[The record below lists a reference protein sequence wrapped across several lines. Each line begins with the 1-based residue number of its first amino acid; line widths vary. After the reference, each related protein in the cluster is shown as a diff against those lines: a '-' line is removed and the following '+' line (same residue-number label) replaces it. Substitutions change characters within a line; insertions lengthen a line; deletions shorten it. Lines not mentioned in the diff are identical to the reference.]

1 VAERRT
7 DTDAG
12 RQAVVLGATIPGYR
26 LSVAAIALSA
36 FLLFTLELLAGRLVL
51 PVFGGTPGVWAT
63 TLSFFTAVLFLGY
76 VYAHLVATRLSPRT
90 GGRLHLGVAILALA
104 ALVFSPTQV
113 DILRQPGLAEPI
125 NVLLAQALLVGP
137 PAFLLATTTPLLSA
151 WYGRRGGDAWWF
163 YAASNAASMAGLL
176 AYPLL
181 IEPRLGLGAQRLAVT
196 IGLAVFVLLIGLV
209 VVRSSRA
216 PEPTAPGMTA
226 AVPAPP
232 SLAQQAA
239 WLIAAFAPAG
249 LLAATTNFITTDL
262 VSAPLLWVGPL
273 GIYLASFVVAF
284 SERGRRLLPAINLLL
299 PLAAMFLFFP
309 FAIDTSGAPP
319 WALLASELLA
329 FGVVATGI
337 HGRLALHRPDE
348 RYLTRFYLILSA
360 GGMLATAFVALIAPV
375 VFSNIYEYP
384 ILILIGLAVPI
395 LLPRARK
402 RNLLEMVGISVIASL
417 LVAWVSTADQPFLQ
431 RRSFFGVIR
440 LDTTGVITLEFHGS
454 TLHGVQFLEDGRRRE
469 PTTYYVRQGP
479 LGDAFADLR
488 ARLPRAD
495 VGVVGLGVGTA
506 AAYAQPSDTFAF
518 FEIDRTVAEIA
529 EDPTYLTYLTDA
541 AVRPRVVI
549 GDARLSL
556 ADEPAASLDLLVLD
570 AFSSDA
576 VPAHLLTQEAMGVYR
591 RLVRP
596 GGLIVFH
603 VSNRYY
609 DLAAPVAAT
618 AESLALDAAMRVY
631 FPPSSEIARIEA
643 RVSIWVAVGSPA
655 DVGRLRGLGSWK
667 DAGPGPVLTDDFA
680 DLLRVLHL
688 GGA

>member
-1 VAERRT
+1 MERS
-7 DTDAG
+7 
-12 RQAVVLGATIPGYR
+12 ATTPGQR
-26 LSVAAIALSA
+26 VSIAAITLSA

-63 TLSFFTAVLFLGY
+63 TLSFFAAVLFLGY

-90 GGRLHLGVAILALA
+90 GGRLHLGVAIVALA
-104 ALVFSPTQV
+104 ALVLAPTHFAA
-113 DILRQPGLAEPI
+113 LRQPGLAEPV
-125 NVLLAQALLVGP
+125 NVLLAQALVVGP

-151 WYGRRGGDAWWF
+151 WYGRRDGDAWWF
-163 YAASNAASMAGLL
+163 YAASNAASLAGLL

-181 IEPRLGLGAQRLAVT
+181 IEPRVGLAEQRVAFA
-196 IGLAVFVLLIGLV
+196 IGLAAFVLLIGLV

-216 PEPTAPGMTA
+216 TEPIAPE
-226 AVPAPP
+226 VPAPPATPP

-239 WLIAAFAPAG
+239 WLIAAFVPAG

-262 VSAPLLWVGPL
+262 ISAPLLWVGPL
-273 GIYLASFVVAF
+273 GMYLASFVVAF
-284 SERGRRLLPAINLLL
+284 SAWGRRILPVINLLL
-299 PLAAMFLFFP
+299 PVAAMLLFFP

-348 RYLTRFYLILSA
+348 RYLTRFYLIISA

-375 VFSNIYEYP
+375 VFQSIYEYP
-384 ILILIGLAVPI
+384 ILILIALAVPI
-395 LLPRARK
+395 LLSRVRK
-402 RNLLEMVGISVIASL
+402 RSFIELVGISVIGSL
-417 LVAWVSTADQPFLQ
+417 LVSWVLTADQPFLQ

-440 LDTTGVITLEFHGS
+440 LDTTGVITLEFSGS
-454 TLHGVQFLEDGRRRE
+454 TLHGVQFLQDERRRE

-488 ARLPRAD
+488 ARLPHAD
-495 VGVVGLGVGTA
+495 ISVVGLGVGTA
-506 AAYAQPSDTFAF
+506 AAYAQPGDTFAF

-529 EDPTYLTYLTDA
+529 ADPAYLTYLSDA
-541 AVRPRVVI
+541 PVRPRIVI

-556 ADEPAASLDLLVLD
+556 ADEPAGSLDLLVLD

-576 VPAHLLTQEAMGVYR
+576 VPAHLLTQEAMEVYR
-591 RLVRP
+591 RLMRP

-609 DLAAPVAAT
+609 DLASPVAAT
-618 AESLALDAAMRVY
+618 AKSLGLDVAVRVY
-631 FPPSSEIARIEA
+631 FPPATEIARIEA
-643 RVSIWVAVGSPA
+643 RVSIWVALGASA
-655 DVGRLRGLGSWK
+655 DVRRLRALGSWK
-667 DAGPGPVLTDDFA
+667 DAGPGPILTDDFA

-688 GGA
+688 GGS